1 MHLLVAYCGLN
12 CAECEAYQATQ
23 ADDTAWKEKIAA
35 KWRVDY
41 QSPQID
47 IHTVTCDGCRT
58 PDGRAGGYCAEC
70 PLRACGAQRG
80 VETCAHCA
88 EFETCRHLAEFY
100 QVAPQ
105 MKAALEEIR
114 RLL

>member
-1 MHLLVAYCGLN
+1 MHQLIAYCGLN
-12 CAECEAYQATQ
+12 CAECEAFQATQ
-23 ADDTAWKEKIAA
+23 ADDDAWKEKIAA
-35 KWRVDY
+35 KWRVEY

-47 IHTVTCDGCRT
+47 IHAATCDGCRS
-58 PDGRAGGYCAEC
+58 PLGRAGGYCAEC
-70 PLRACGAQRG
+70 PLRACGARRG

-105 MKAALEEIR
+105 MKATLEEIR